1 MRERSGGVC
10 NTPLQPAGR
19 HVLDFVI
26 IIFSS
31 LDGRKEAKEDQGL
44 TEAGEFGR
52 VQVGVEKRP
61 GKMAGYMWEWKRGQG
76 IRPGMGGGGKWGIF
90 FFAPSVADRYL
101 SGGGFNIGARA
112 LLLQAI
118 LNNPAAHVRD
128 ALHFLQI

>member
-1 MRERSGGVC
+1 MGGFWGP
-10 NTPLQPAGR
+10 T
-19 HVLDFVI
+19 
-26 IIFSS
+26 IIFFSC
-31 LDGRKEAKEDQGL
+31 LDTRKEAKEDQGL

-61 GKMAGYMWEWKRGQG
+61 GKLAGYRWGWKRGRG
-76 IRPGMGGGGKWGIF
+76 RWPGTCGGGKWGTF

-118 LNNPAAHVRD
+118 LNNPAAHARD